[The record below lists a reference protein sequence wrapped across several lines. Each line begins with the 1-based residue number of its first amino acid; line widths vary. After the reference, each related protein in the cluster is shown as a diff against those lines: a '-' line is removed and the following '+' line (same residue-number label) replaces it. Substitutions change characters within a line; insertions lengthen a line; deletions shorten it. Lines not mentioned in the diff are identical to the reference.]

1 MYIYIHTHTMPL
13 TYNNMHTIN
22 DIKHIIKTIILQNKQ
37 LLLYKH
43 DSSMKLLVC
52 NLISEMASFSTLHVD
67 YV

>member
-1 MYIYIHTHTMPL
+1 MPL

-43 DSSMKLLVC
+43 DIIYETVGM
-52 NLISEMASFSTLHVD
+52 
-67 YV
+67 